1 MKLKKLILVACLLI
15 AVISIGAVNASQDTL
30 NETDLQ
36 EDSILQE
43 VDQQD
48 ESIEPLTNEMTD
60 DVCENSQ
67 PPITVHNITFEIED
81 EYNFKTFIEVSDEY
95 KYNNGNLSIYFDD
108 IEQYNREMEYN
119 EVEVYQLKNLAQ
131 CFGTHNLKVYFIN
144 DTANEKLYDGLVK
157 FDYNIALGEDYCYDS
172 SENSAVYYDSF
183 TSYLWVYKTFKG
195 DVYMTYDNKTTKLR
209 YSADSYNWA
218 FNTLDVKIRPDN
230 YMIGPKSVTFS
241 LTNDENYPDKNF
253 TYTISFIPKIN
264 IPEIISNNETDFIN
278 IQLPEGFEGNITI
291 YNTTQIEE
299 YQYKK
304 TNVLTTEVINT
315 TCKIPLNFLTFG
327 ENVFIINYT
336 GDGEFEGEFYVTLI
350 ENNPKFN
357 ATFQSNTIEL
367 GDEAVLNVVAPKSS
381 YPINIYID
389 DVLYKPVD
397 LNNGGFIEKISGLS
411 LGVHKIKLIYIDDDT
426 EWDYNYDDAYSNSL
440 YLTVKEKSIPSNSN
454 ANANSKTNTAISNP
468 KANKIT
474 LTLKTVKVKKSAKKL
489 VLKATLKKGK
499 ALLKNKK
506 IVFKF
511 NSKQYTAKTNKKG
524 VAKITIKKSVLKKLK
539 VGKKVKYQ
547 ASYGKITVKKTAKVK
562 K

>member
-1 MKLKKLILVACLLI
+1 MKLKKLILVICLLI

-30 NETDLQ
+30 NETISQENQDLEEIDQ
-36 EDSILQE
+36 DNSIKS
-43 VDQQD
+43 VN
-48 ESIEPLTNEMTD
+48 NEITD
-60 DVCENSQ
+60 DICKDSQ
-67 PPITVHNITFEIED
+67 PPVTVHNITLEIED
-81 EYNFKTFIEVSDEY
+81 EYEGQKFIEVSDEY
-95 KYNNGNLSIYFDD
+95 RYKYGNLSIYFDD
-108 IEQYNREMEYN
+108 IEQFKG
-119 EVEVYQLKNLAQ
+119 EVSDEISLWDLKNLTE
-131 CFGTHNLKVYFIN
+131 CMGTHNLIVTFTN
-144 DTANEKLYDGLVK
+144 DTATEKLYEGPVK
-157 FDYNIALGEDYCYDS
+157 FDYNIFLGKDIFEPD
-172 SENSAVYYDSF
+172 NSAIYYDSF
-183 TSYLWVYKTFKG
+183 TSTLWVFRDFRG
-195 DVYMTYDNKTTKLR
+195 DITMTYDNKTTKLDYTSGR
-209 YSADSYNWA
+209 HFSRAS
-218 FNTLDVKIRPDN
+218 VKIRPDEHI
-230 YMIGPKSVTFS
+230 IGPKAVTFS
-241 LTNDENYPDKNF
+241 LINDKNYPDKNF
-253 TYTISFIPKIN
+253 TYNINFIPKID
-264 IPEIISNNETDFIN
+264 IPKIMSNTESDFIN
-278 IQLPEGFEGNITI
+278 IQLPDGFKGQITL
-291 YNTTQIEE
+291 YNATETED
-299 YQYKK
+299 YSYVK
-304 TNVLTTEVINT
+304 TNIIKSEAINT
-315 TCKIPLNFLTFG
+315 TLKIPLNFLTSGKNTF
-327 ENVFIINYT
+327 VINYT
-336 GDGEFEGEFYVTLI
+336 GDGTYDGEFYVTVI

-357 ATFQSNTIEL
+357 ASLESDTIEL
-367 GDEAVLNVVAPKSS
+367 GNDALLNVIAPKSS

-511 NSKQYTAKTNKKG
+511 NGKQYTAKTNKKG

-547 ASYGKITVKKTAKVK
+547 VSYGKKTVKKTVKVK